1 MYRVAT
7 RMDKQ
12 NKEQMFDK
20 LTYKQKN
27 YGLLVLFLLMLM
39 VSYKRSFVLTL
50 NAMDELTSQESQK
63 QSAESAQQSIEML
76 QLSIAQLNQSIGR
89 SDLEP
94 DKVNQEI
101 LSTISRFAMSHEV
114 NLQKLEA
121 THIFQTVDFTIFS
134 NLISVEGSFNGIL
147 QLIYYMENE
156 FDYARLT
163 NVDLYTQ
170 TDLSTKKTKLYA
182 KLLFQH
188 YRQIN

>member
-1 MYRVAT
+1 
-7 RMDKQ
+7 
-12 NKEQMFDK
+12 MFDK

-27 YGLLVLFLLMLM
+27 YGLLVLLLLMLM

-50 NAMDELTSQESQK
+50 NALDELTSQESQK

-76 QLSIAQLNQSIGR
+76 QISIAQLNQNIGR

-101 LSTISRFAMSHEV
+101 LSTISVFAKSHEV
-114 NLQKLEA
+114 SLQRLEA
-121 THIFQTVDFTIFS
+121 THVFQTVDFSIFS
-134 NLISVEGSFNGIL
+134 NLISVEGSFNGIIS
-147 QLIYYMENE
+147 LIHYMENE
-156 FDYARLT
+156 FEYARLT
-163 NVDLYTQ
+163 TVNLYTQ
-170 TDLSTKKTKLYA
+170 TDLTTKKTKLYA

>member
-1 MYRVAT
+1 
-7 RMDKQ
+7 
-12 NKEQMFDK
+12 MFDR

-27 YGLLVLFLLMLM
+27 YGLLVMFLLMLM

-50 NAMDELTSQESQK
+50 NALDELTVQESQK

-76 QLSIAQLNQSIGR
+76 QLSIAQLNQNIGR

-101 LSTISRFAMSHEV
+101 LSTISRFAMDHEV

-121 THIFQTVDFTIFS
+121 THVFQTVDFTIFS

-147 QLIYYMENE
+147 QLIHYMENKFE
-156 FDYARLT
+156 YARLT
-163 NVDLYTQ
+163 NVNLYTQ
-170 TDLSTKKTKLYA
+170 TDLTTKKTKLYA